1 MALHSLQRAAS
12 TTRSLAHRLFWFALI
27 WLASVAA
34 LAVVATLI
42 RWAIKP

>member
-1 MALHSLQRAAS
+1 MTWQSLQSTAS
-12 TTRSLAHRLFWFALI
+12 TTASLSRRLLWFALI

-34 LAVVATLI
+34 LAVVASLI

>member
-1 MALHSLQRAAS
+1 MAWHSLQRTAS
-12 TTRSLAHRLFWFALI
+12 HSTSLARRLLWFALI

-42 RWAIKP
+42 RWAIKT